1 MLKRLAITL
10 SIVALKALRYCTGKR
25 EDIRSKWLALAAD
38 ARVLMVTDSARA
50 YACSWRNKYLVSSL
64 SFGWLRAVWRRRAL
78 NMKKIHNQHCIW
90 SNTVLKLSFVELRWV
105 LTDCI
110 IVAQTFA
117 VISTFLVALQDRTV
131 SESSLWRIFITS
143 FLQSYVFYA
152 YGYFS
157 GAQTVD
163 YAFHRMGANNGKQS
177 GSEGECQNQT
187 LTARHN
193 AAFPLLNLG
202 VQQP

>member
-1 MLKRLAITL
+1 MLKRLAISL
-10 SIVALKALRYCTGKR
+10 RIVALKHCVTVQNRGGYQVKVPRARRRRTCTHGN
-25 EDIRSKWLALAAD
+25 
-38 ARVLMVTDSARA
+38 RA
-50 YACSWRNKYLVSSL
+50 CACSWRNKYLVSSL
-64 SFGWLRAVWRRRAL
+64 SFGWLRAVWRRRAF
-78 NMKKIHNQHCIW
+78 NMKKMHNQHCIW
-90 SNTVLKLSFVELRWV
+90 SNTFLKLSFVELRWV
-105 LTDCI
+105 LTDYI

-117 VISTFLVALQDRTV
+117 VISTFLVALHDRAV
-131 SESSLWRIFITS
+131 SESSLWRIFTTS

-157 GAQTVD
+157 RAQTVD

-193 AAFPLLNLG
+193 AAFPLLNLA
-202 VQQP
+202 VH